1 MDQRN
6 KPIKRKTRIS
16 VIQMLVNEGKKD
28 NLENAKRLII
38 QSLKFNPDI
47 VVLPEMFNCPYD
59 VKYFPSFSENE
70 GEMTW
75 DFLSNISKEHKINI
89 IGGSIPEIH
98 NDKIYNTCYIFN
110 RSGNQI
116 GKYRKTHLFD
126 VDIKN
131 GQYFKESD
139 VLTAGNSLEIISID
153 EIKVGILICYDIRF
167 PEISRKLMR
176 EGAKII
182 FVPAAFNMT
191 TGPLHWEILFRT
203 RALDNQTFFIAAS
216 QARNPSSSYR
226 AYGNSLICDPWGRI
240 LKKLDEKERIL
251 STEIDLSEI
260 SKVRNQ
266 IPVLKHFRKDLYK

>member
-1 MDQRN
+1 MDRRN
-6 KPIKRKTRIS
+6 KLIKRKVRIS
-16 VIQMLVNEGKKD
+16 VIQMLVNKEKKD

-59 VKYFPSFSENE
+59 VKYFPSFSEKE
-70 GEMTW
+70 GEITW
-75 DFLSNISKEHKINI
+75 NFLSNISKEHKINI

-167 PEISRKLMR
+167 PEITRKLMR

-203 RALDNQTFFIAAS
+203 RALDNQIFFIAAS
-216 QARNPSSSYR
+216 QARNPLSSYK

-251 STEIDLSEI
+251 SKEIDLSEI
-260 SKVRNQ
+260 PRVRNQ
-266 IPVLKHFRKDLYK
+266 IPVLKHFREDLYK